1 MRTWA
6 RMTATGRSKAWL
18 YSFSH
23 VPPNPNSKSLG
34 AYHAAEI
41 AYVFSNL
48 NPENRGYQDVDHKLA
63 DTLSSYWVNFATTGD
78 PNGKGLPKWIPYTRD
93 AEPYM
98 DFGDVV
104 QVRNHLLKEQLDFL
118 EQAQRRR

>member
-6 RMTATGRSKAWL
+6 RMTATGRSKAYL

-23 VPPNPNSKSLG
+23 VAPNPNSKYLG
-34 AYHAAEI
+34 AYHASEI
-41 AYVFSNL
+41 AYVFNNL
-48 NPENRGYQDVDHKLA
+48 NPQNALLQEVDHKLA
-63 DTLSSYWVNFATTGD
+63 ETMSNYWVNFAKTGD
-78 PNGKGLPKWIPYTRD
+78 PNGKGLPKWTPYNASD
-93 AEPYM
+93 EPYM

-118 EQAQRRR
+118 EQFQKRR